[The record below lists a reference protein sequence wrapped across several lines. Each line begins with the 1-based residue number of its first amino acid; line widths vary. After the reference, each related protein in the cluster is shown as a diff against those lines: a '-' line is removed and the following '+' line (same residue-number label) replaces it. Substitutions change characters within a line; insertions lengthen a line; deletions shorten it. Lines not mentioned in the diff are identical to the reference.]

1 MIRRPHRGF
10 ALFEL
15 LVAMAIFSVLA
26 ALAYGGLSSVART
39 RGELEASG
47 ARLKAL
53 QLGVA
58 QIGRQLRQA
67 AVRPV
72 RGSYGESLPAL
83 GPIRAGPSGGTPHG
97 RSVAL
102 RAAGSPAPR

>member
-1 MIRRPHRGF
+1 MIRRRHRGF

-58 QIGRQLRQA
+58 QLGRQLRQA
-67 AVRPV
+67 AVNKRS
-72 RGSYGESLPAL
+72 RLLPR
-83 GPIRAGPSGGTPHG
+83 IR
-97 RSVAL
+97 RNSVARKGAISDTL
-102 RAAGSPAPR
+102 DGWMRRA